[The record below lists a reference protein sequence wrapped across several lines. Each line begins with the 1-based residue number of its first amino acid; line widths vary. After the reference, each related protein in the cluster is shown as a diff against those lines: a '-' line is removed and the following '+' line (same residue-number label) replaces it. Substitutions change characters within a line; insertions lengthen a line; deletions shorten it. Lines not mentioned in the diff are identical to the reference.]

1 MEVIDIVNYAFQF
14 MIIGAVSECIVIF
27 VGFGVRVS
35 FHMLEKG
42 GS

>member
-14 MIIGAVSECIVIF
+14 MIVGAVAECIVIF
-27 VGFGVRVS
+27 AGYGVRIA
-35 FHMLEKG
+35 FHLLKKG